1 MLHVA
6 FLGCFLLVSNIFT
19 HKRVKNLEVWNFFCT
34 FVVEKETYQT
44 KMNKTTILSLLVALL
59 LMPIGVEAKKKV
71 KKEQEVPQLLNFP
84 SGELSEYRLHGGNVV
99 FQGRIV
105 IPEEAKGE
113 QIPKEILDQL
123 NGRFT
128 VIMRDYIVRKE
139 KTTVVEFKPDGTFSL
154 NVHLPYPMFLL
165 VYPMGM
171 VYACPGDTVNVTIDT
186 TKPSKKEGLSF
197 DGTGLSGEVTR
208 RLQQVDDKYN
218 NPDWSNKVY
227 EKGLDSLMAWKDE
240 QVAQLDELVR
250 QMGAGLPELEGC
262 SPLASDILCTRI
274 LSQRLEHI
282 CDYYMRGENKLL
294 EDSTVDRDAYWKQ
307 YFSFVTPRAKYLTD
321 NPLLLIA
328 GDEFFFNRI
337 EYYLFR
343 PMHAGGALDYIPFEY
358 DPVIAESIAKE
369 KHVFRREFRNNAMNI
384 MHETLNLSP
393 TDYSA
398 QVCQLRDFFSSIK
411 WHEDQ
416 CDIVADDF
424 AATMAVVTHPELIR
438 RAVLTYRDY
447 VKEIEIK
454 VVEDRPMT
462 KGDSIFQRII
472 EPYKGNVLYVDFWG
486 MSCGPCRGKMLQMRD
501 EVEANKDKPVKY
513 LYITD
518 DTPEQCKSFLEPNN
532 IKGEHIHISR
542 SEWGYLQEKFQFT
555 GIPFVLLYD
564 KKGNRRENVT
574 VDQLLE
580 EE

>member
-1 MLHVA
+1 
-6 FLGCFLLVSNIFT
+6 
-19 HKRVKNLEVWNFFCT
+19 
-34 FVVEKETYQT
+34 
-44 KMNKTTILSLLVALL
+44 MNKTIILSLLIALL

-71 KKEQEVPQLLNFP
+71 KKEQEVPQLLNYP
-84 SGELSEYRLHGGNVV
+84 SAELSEYRLHGGNVV
-99 FQGRIV
+99 IQGCIV
-105 IPEEAKGE
+105 IPEEARGE
-113 QIPKEILDQL
+113 QIPKEILDQI
-123 NGRFT
+123 NGST
-128 VIMRDYIVRKE
+128 EVIVRDYIVRKE
-139 KTTVVEFKPDGTFSL
+139 KISLIEFKPDGTFSL
-154 NVHLPYPMFLL
+154 DVHVPYPMFLL

-171 VYACPGDTVNVTIDT
+171 VYACPGDTVSVTIDT

-197 DGTGLSGEVTR
+197 DGTGVSGEVTR
-208 RLQQVDDKYN
+208 RLQQMDDKYY

-250 QMGAGLPELEGC
+250 QMNNGLPELEGC
-262 SPLASDILCTRI
+262 SPLASDILRTHI
-274 LSQRLEHI
+274 LSQRLEYI

-294 EDSTVDRDAYWKQ
+294 EDSTIDRDAYWKQ

-358 DPVIAESIAKE
+358 DPVIAESIAQE

-416 CDIVADDF
+416 HDIVADDF

-438 RAVLTYRDY
+438 RGILTYRDY
-447 VKEIEIK
+447 VKESEIK
-454 VVEDRPMT
+454 VVEEKPMT

-472 EPYKGNVLYVDFWG
+472 EPYKGNVLYVDFWE